1 MKFSALFAMSAAST
15 DLLADL
21 LTLTKDMSTK
31 VNAIKD
37 ENLRETAKN
46 WITDGFLLYSDR
58 ESSSIKEIKSAIS
71 GKNSSS
77 LIFFMKNLLSFRIR
91 DFNLSSFLRIHYE
104 NFIFRR
110 TKVTTTVAFGF
121 RG

>member
-91 DFNLSSFLRIHYE
+91 DFNLSSFLMIHYE

>member
-1 MKFSALFAMSAAST
+1 MKFSALFAVSAAST

-58 ESSSIKEIKSAIS
+58 ESSPIKEIKSAIS
-71 GKNSSS
+71 GKNSPS
-77 LIFFMKNLLSFRIR
+77 LIFL
-91 DFNLSSFLRIHYE
+91 
-104 NFIFRR
+104 
-110 TKVTTTVAFGF
+110 
-121 RG
+121 